1 MCSEMYTNIKRYYSE
16 FGRASPYVTLT
27 YINWSYSR
35 NSVKNVQLLWEE
47 IQNDFPKISP
57 KEVFLVWKKT
67 YPHEVGLTFSAKRE
81 QFNHIKDKYE
91 ELPKEIIKFRR
102 VMSCKFGSIKKFYTI
117 EDGETTYINFAYI
130 RWGNPANT
138 LDVYFSILNELK
150 ADNPEVDEDNIFVEQ
165 SEGNL
170 KEILLTFTENE
181 DECDMQDVQKK
192 YEKQPRWMHI
202 L

>member
-1 MCSEMYTNIKRYYSE
+1 MLMYKDIRIFYKES
-16 FGRASPYVTLT
+16 GRASPYVTLT
-27 YINWSYSR
+27 YVNWSYTS
-35 NSVKNVQLLWEE
+35 NSANNVRILWEE
-47 IQNDFPKISP
+47 IQKEFPKISP

-67 YPHEVGLTFSAKRE
+67 SPHEIGLTFSVKRE
-81 QFNHIKDKYE
+81 QFGHIKEKCE
-91 ELPKEIIKFRR
+91 ELPKDTISFRR
-102 VMSCKFGSIKKFYTI
+102 VISCPLGSIQKIYTI
-117 EDGETTYINFAYI
+117 EKGETTYIDFAYI

-138 LDVYFSILNELK
+138 LNVYFSILNELK

-170 KEILLTFTENE
+170 KEIFLTFTKNE
-181 DECDMQDVQKK
+181 EECDIHYVQTR

>member
-16 FGRASPYVTLT
+16 SGRASPYVILT

-67 YPHEVGLTFSAKRE
+67 SPREVCLSFSVKRE

-102 VMSCKFGSIKKFYTI
+102 VMSCNFGSIKKVYTI
-117 EDGETTYINFAYI
+117 EEGETTYIDFAYI

-170 KEILLTFTENE
+170 KEIFLTFTENK
-181 DECDMQDVQKK
+181 DECDMQDVQTK
-192 YEKQPRWMHI
+192 YEKQPRWMN